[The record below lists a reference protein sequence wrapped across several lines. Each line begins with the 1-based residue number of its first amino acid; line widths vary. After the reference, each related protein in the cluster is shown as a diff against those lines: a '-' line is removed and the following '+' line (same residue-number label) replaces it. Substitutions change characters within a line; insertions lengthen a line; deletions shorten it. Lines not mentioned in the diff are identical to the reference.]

1 MYIYIIAI
9 SMIYI
14 LTMLIIGY
22 RHTIIMDTHT
32 RDRGRGLW
40 DQDSARTRRYIQLFL
55 PSLSLIFSIVW

>member
-40 DQDSARTRRYIQLFL
+40 DQMSVRGLRTIQ
-55 PSLSLIFSIVW
+55 SN